1 MAINPYDYGRW
12 GGIRRSSS
20 LAKVLF
26 TAMLWPGIGPIV
38 ARTETH
44 AILRRVLEGG
54 LHDPTGLPAQ
64 LVEKLSRCGALPGH
78 ARAFRSLCL
87 HWRSW
92 IDGRARYGAIDLP
105 VMLVYGD
112 DDWSRPAERDA
123 NAHAIPHVK
132 TAQLRNSGHFS
143 SLEKPQEIAQLINEL
158 V

>member
-1 MAINPYDYGRW
+1 M
-12 GGIRRSSS
+12 
-20 LAKVLF
+20 
-26 TAMLWPGIGPIV
+26 V
-38 ARTETH
+38 ARTDTQ

-54 LHDPTGLPAQ
+54 IHDPAALPAE

-87 HWRSW
+87 HWQSW
-92 IDGRARYGAIDLP
+92 IDGRARYGAIGLP

-112 DDWSRPAERDA
+112 DDWSRRAEREA
-123 NAHAIPHVK
+123 NTHAIRSVK